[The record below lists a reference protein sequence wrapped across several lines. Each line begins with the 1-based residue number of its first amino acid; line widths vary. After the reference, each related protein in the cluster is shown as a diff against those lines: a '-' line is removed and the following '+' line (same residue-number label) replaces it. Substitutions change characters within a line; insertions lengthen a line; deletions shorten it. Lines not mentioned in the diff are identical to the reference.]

1 MRLRLTDSASDRRL
15 IRVNQGTGR
24 QDRSPLL
31 STRLLAALRAYWQL
45 YRPASWLFPGHDT
58 TQPLPIA
65 TAQKLYYRAK
75 RAAGIT
81 HGKGIHTLR
90 HCFATHLLE
99 AGVDLHTIQLLLGHR
114 SIDTTTRYLHITR
127 QHLAKV
133 HSPFDL
139 LSFGDIPCPQT
150 E

>member
-1 MRLRLTDSASDRRL
+1 MPQKTSHQAVAVLDGGRRL
-15 IRVNQGTGR
+15 IPWPVVLYGT
-24 QDRSPLL
+24 
-31 STRLLAALRAYWQL
+31 
-45 YRPASWLFPGHDT
+45 
-58 TQPLPIA
+58 
-65 TAQKLYYRAK
+65 K
-75 RAAGIT
+75 RAAGII

-114 SIDTTTRYLHITR
+114 AIDTTTRYLRITR

-139 LSFGDIPCPQT
+139 LGVAAGLPSAAT